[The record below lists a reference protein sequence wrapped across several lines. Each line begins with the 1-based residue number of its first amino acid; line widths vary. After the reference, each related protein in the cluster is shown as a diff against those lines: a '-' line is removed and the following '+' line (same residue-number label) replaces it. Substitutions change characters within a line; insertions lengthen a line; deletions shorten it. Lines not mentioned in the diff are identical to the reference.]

1 MLDWNKFISLV
12 SNDNINLNELQ
23 IYVDTLGPF
32 DNKLTPLVMQSY
44 QQTSNIN
51 KKQPYQVHSSIYSRK
66 KEENLSL

>member
-51 KKQPYQVHSSIYSRK
+51 KK
-66 KEENLSL
+66 